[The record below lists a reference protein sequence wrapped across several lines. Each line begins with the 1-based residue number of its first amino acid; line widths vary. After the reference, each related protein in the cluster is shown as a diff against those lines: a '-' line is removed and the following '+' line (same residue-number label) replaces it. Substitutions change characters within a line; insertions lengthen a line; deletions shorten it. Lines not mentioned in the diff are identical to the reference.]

1 MIPMLWHRLVFS
13 GPSHGGPSC
22 RAAQRQQLAGPPS
35 DATTG
40 KGLRTLL
47 DWGMDGH
54 DGNGMINVVWK
65 RVIDVVN
72 WCIRSLGRSKGSSR
86 LREMSTM
93 ALEETPPQCGG
104 LVDFSHGFSKVS
116 CATEVMTRKVG
127 CDSQLWLG
135 CVPWNL
141 GWKWGKAG
149 RFQISVCSRHDLGW
163 LRMQMDAASD
173 DFFNTDH
180 SMFWCLAIILRCFQ
194 PPSWMS
200 FTWPSNCERSATLWR
215 KSLEWTTL
223 LTNLGTFWPLHS
235 WWLIC
240 VLLEFPAFQ
249 ATICCKML

>member
-1 MIPMLWHRLVFS
+1 MCIIYHDPHVVASLGFF
-13 GPSHGGPSC
+13 
-22 RAAQRQQLAGPPS
+22 RAKPWGSLLSRCSEAAARWTPKWRNDRQGLADP
-35 DATTG
+35 A
-40 KGLRTLL
+40 GL
-47 DWGMDGH
+47 
-54 DGNGMINVVWK
+54 GNGWAWWEWGDKCGLKKGHWCGKLMHKIPGSLQRELETSRNV
-65 RVIDVVN
+65 DD
-72 WCIRSLGRSKGSSR
+72 G
-86 LREMSTM
+86 
-93 ALEETPPQCGG
+93 PG

-149 RFQISVCSRHDLGW
+149 RFQVSVCSRHDLGW

-200 FTWPSNCERSATLWR
+200 FRWPSNCERSATLWR